1 MHKPVEDE
9 LESYHFRTILQKNQS
24 IDWET
29 TISISAEGKV
39 VNPDLLKERRTPKDL
54 TLDNVIR
61 NIVNGVS
68 TKNSLNNLCEVMAFF
83 SQAKPKKFT
92 EALQDENWILVM

>member
-1 MHKPVEDE
+1 M
-9 LESYHFRTILQKNQS
+9 
-24 IDWET
+24 
-29 TISISAEGKV
+29 
-39 VNPDLLKERRTPKDL
+39 
-54 TLDNVIR
+54 
-61 NIVNGVS
+61 NGVS